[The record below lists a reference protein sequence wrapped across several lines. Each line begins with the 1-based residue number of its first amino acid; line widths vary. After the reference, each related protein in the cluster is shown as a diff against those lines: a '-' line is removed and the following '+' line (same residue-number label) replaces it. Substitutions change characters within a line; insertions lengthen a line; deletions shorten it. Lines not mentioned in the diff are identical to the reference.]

1 MRVIDQIHERS
12 AFTPTEREIASF
24 LEENSQE
31 AINLSL
37 EELSNRI
44 FVSKST
50 VIRFCKKLGFKGHK
64 ELCIELSKELSV
76 YLMDDRRI
84 DSSFP
89 YEAGDDQKMLADKVY
104 ALSYGALAQTYQD
117 LDRQQLYRVAKAM
130 HDHTNIAIYT
140 SDENVDYLQP
150 FAESL
155 NELGAN
161 ARIYALSSSSV
172 HRAAQQPSDSVS
184 LFIIYRTK
192 DTAAVQTARLLAIRK
207 IPLFVITGPF
217 KGMFSAYGQEVI
229 SASIYE
235 SEPKAVSISSRKA
248 VGLILDILHAYYYS
262 FDVEKNDRAIKDRFD
277 LAKGVIDSNH

>member
-76 YLMDDRRI
+76 YLIDDRRI

-89 YEAGDDQKMLADKVY
+89 YEAGDDQKTLAEKVY

-130 HDHTNIAIYT
+130 HDHTYIAIYT

>member
-89 YEAGDDQKMLADKVY
+89 YEAGDDQKTLADKVY

-130 HDHTNIAIYT
+130 HDHANIVIYT
-140 SDENVDYLQP
+140 SEENVDYLQP

-161 ARIYALSSSSV
+161 ARLCALSSSSV
-172 HRAAQQPSDSVS
+172 QRAAQQPSDSVS

-192 DTAAVQTARLLAIRK
+192 DAFAVQTARILAIRK

-217 KGMFSAYGQEVI
+217 KGMFSTYGQEVI

-262 FDVEKNDRAIKDRFD
+262 FDLEKNDRAIKDRFD

>member
-76 YLMDDRRI
+76 YLIDDRRI

-89 YEAGDDQKMLADKVY
+89 YEAGDDQKTLADKVY

-130 HDHTNIAIYT
+130 HDHTNIVIYT

-161 ARIYALSSSSV
+161 ARLYALSSSSV
-172 HRAAQQPSDSVS
+172 QRAAQQPSDSVS

-217 KGMFSAYGQEVI
+217 KGMFSTYGQEVI

-262 FDVEKNDRAIKDRFD
+262 FDLEKNDRAIKDRFD